1 LTGGLFEKAKEK
13 IDDNITLINN
23 NIKEMESYFYKMGSK
38 KDNKSILQQAYNTS
52 NLGITLLSLQEKY
65 LKKLIFC

>member
-23 NIKEMESYFYKMGSK
+23 NIKEMESYFFKMGSK
-38 KDNKSILQQAYNTS
+38 KDNKSILEQAYYTRN
-52 NLGITLLSLQEKY
+52 IVIILLSQLEKY
-65 LKKLIFC
+65 SKKPIFC

>member
-1 LTGGLFEKAKEK
+1 MTGGLFEKAKEK

-38 KDNKSILQQAYNTS
+38 KDNKSILEQAYTHYNIA
-52 NLGITLLSLQEKY
+52 ITLLLQQEKF
-65 LKKLIFC
+65 LKKHISC